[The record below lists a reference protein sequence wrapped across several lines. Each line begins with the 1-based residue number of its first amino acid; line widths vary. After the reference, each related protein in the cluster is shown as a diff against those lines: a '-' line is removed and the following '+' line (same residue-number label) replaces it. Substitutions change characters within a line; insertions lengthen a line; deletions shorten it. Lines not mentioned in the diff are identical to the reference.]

1 MVQHINKNQSNSNGF
16 TLIELII
23 TVALIGII
31 TAAAWP
37 SYERYQQKGRRADG
51 IGALL
56 ANASQLEKCFINNN
70 GTYVGCAITSP
81 SPKQYYSIAANP
93 ALAAESYTLV
103 ATPQNAQAGDGEC
116 ATLTINQLGVKD
128 FSTTNVAPDPVGNVK
143 RCWSQ

>member
-1 MVQHINKNQSNSNGF
+1 MVKHININQSNSNGF
-16 TLIELII
+16 TLIEIII
-23 TVALIGII
+23 TVAIIGII
-31 TAAAWP
+31 TATAWP

-56 ANASQLEKCFINNN
+56 TNAAQLEKCFINNN

-81 SPKQYYSIAANP
+81 SPRQYYSIAANP

-116 ATLTINQLGVKD
+116 ATLTIDQLGVKD
-128 FSTTNVAPDPVGNVK
+128 FTTTNVAPDPVGNVK